1 MDILKIQPKKLSLN
15 NYNLLQNIGAGS
27 FGIIKLAIE
36 KQTGKYYAIKIQKKS
51 EIIKKKQVD
60 HIMNEIRILSI
71 INHPFLIK
79 TSGFSQNEK
88 FIYIILE
95 FINGGDLFT
104 FLRKKGNF
112 SLELST

>member
-1 MDILKIQPKKLSLN
+1 MKSILK
-15 NYNLLQNIGAGS
+15 NIGAGS

-60 HIMNEIRILSI
+60 HIMNEIRILTI

-79 TSGFSQNEK
+79 TLGFSQNEK

-104 FLRKKGNF
+104 YLRNEVTF

>member
-51 EIIKKKQVD
+51 EIIKKK
-60 HIMNEIRILSI
+60 HKK
-71 INHPFLIK
+71 IK
-79 TSGFSQNEK
+79 KWKQK
-88 FIYIILE
+88 VKQ
-95 FINGGDLFT
+95 
-104 FLRKKGNF
+104 KKKSKKTKGKY
-112 SLELST
+112 